1 MAGPRSPLRFVLLL
15 SLLALK
21 VFVDS
26 PSVLPALAGESA
38 ADLST
43 SIDDDD
49 FDSSSG
55 VAVPSLTTEQEV
67 HRTQE
72 ALDPEVVDLGKPSP
86 YAEEESGILA
96 ASASRLNFSPMMA
109 LKSFFHMGGETGAPG
124 HRSRIDVVKNA
135 AMDHVHRLLQ
145 MLRESSEDEEERL
158 LFADRREKKVITVN
172 EWYTTTVA
180 ATMLG
185 RRPTDEDAILVSAP
199 ATSRPNVRIKA
210 VFDGH
215 AGEATSQYCAKHAAK
230 HLGKLSEFTFAE
242 VKKACLSLDA
252 EIIRKLGPKH
262 VAGSTG
268 IIVAIERLSA
278 PVVENVVGREIVPRA
293 HEETFVPLEKLIQ
306 EEEEAEHPE
315 LVGRYPRVPDV
326 QQKTIPAGSF
336 LVTAI
341 NIGDSRATLIHSD
354 GGLTRLSKDH
364 KPNHPTEA
372 SRIEKAGGSVETFD
386 VPRVDGVLALSR
398 AFGDSD
404 FKMNPN
410 LPPEEQKVIA
420 VPDVRQFYA
429 LSSDLLLLAC
439 DGVYEPSGMDWA
451 YVRDLTV
458 AEMQRSKGDLE
469 EVAARVMD
477 YAYDMNSQDNISVM
491 LVAFHNQEV
500 EHPTAVYKVVSGQ
513 GVVLSET
520 RRPSDAEDDSVEG
533 DTVSLF

>member
-1 MAGPRSPLRFVLLL
+1 
-15 SLLALK
+15 
-21 VFVDS
+21 
-26 PSVLPALAGESA
+26 
-38 ADLST
+38 
-43 SIDDDD
+43 
-49 FDSSSG
+49 
-55 VAVPSLTTEQEV
+55 
-67 HRTQE
+67 
-72 ALDPEVVDLGKPSP
+72 
-86 YAEEESGILA
+86 
-96 ASASRLNFSPMMA
+96 
-109 LKSFFHMGGETGAPG
+109 
-124 HRSRIDVVKNA
+124 
-135 AMDHVHRLLQ
+135 
-145 MLRESSEDEEERL
+145 
-158 LFADRREKKVITVN
+158 
-172 EWYTTTVA
+172 
-180 ATMLG
+180 
-185 RRPTDEDAILVSAP
+185 
-199 ATSRPNVRIKA
+199 
-210 VFDGH
+210 
-215 AGEATSQYCAKHAAK
+215 
-230 HLGKLSEFTFAE
+230 
-242 VKKACLSLDA
+242 
-252 EIIRKLGPKH
+252 
-262 VAGSTG
+262 
-268 IIVAIERLSA
+268 
-278 PVVENVVGREIVPRA
+278 
-293 HEETFVPLEKLIQ
+293 
-306 EEEEAEHPE
+306 
-315 LVGRYPRVPDV
+315 
-326 QQKTIPAGSF
+326 
-336 LVTAI
+336 
-341 NIGDSRATLIHSD
+341 DSRATLIHSD

-364 KPNHPTEA
+364 KPNQPTEA

>member
-15 SLLALK
+15 SLLARK
-21 VFVDS
+21 VFVDP

-38 ADLST
+38 AELST

-262 VAGSTG
+262 VAGST
-268 IIVAIERLSA
+268 
-278 PVVENVVGREIVPRA
+278 
-293 HEETFVPLEKLIQ
+293 
-306 EEEEAEHPE
+306 
-315 LVGRYPRVPDV
+315 
-326 QQKTIPAGSF
+326 
-336 LVTAI
+336 
-341 NIGDSRATLIHSD
+341 
-354 GGLTRLSKDH
+354 
-364 KPNHPTEA
+364 
-372 SRIEKAGGSVETFD
+372 
-386 VPRVDGVLALSR
+386 
-398 AFGDSD
+398 
-404 FKMNPN
+404 
-410 LPPEEQKVIA
+410 
-420 VPDVRQFYA
+420 
-429 LSSDLLLLAC
+429 
-439 DGVYEPSGMDWA
+439 
-451 YVRDLTV
+451 
-458 AEMQRSKGDLE
+458 
-469 EVAARVMD
+469 
-477 YAYDMNSQDNISVM
+477 
-491 LVAFHNQEV
+491 
-500 EHPTAVYKVVSGQ
+500 
-513 GVVLSET
+513 
-520 RRPSDAEDDSVEG
+520 
-533 DTVSLF
+533 